1 MLFHLYKL
9 GRSAESAIPMIMF
22 FCEENEPRKMAKKA
36 IDEEGLPRKLL
47 GFRTGHLA
55 RIPDAGKSI
64 QSAAERERLQQANEP
79 GLVSEVYLDHYILS
93 RPSGCPY
100 SPTTAT
106 MFCGKLQPMLSST
119 EENKP
124 TSLSLT

>member
-1 MLFHLYKL
+1 
-9 GRSAESAIPMIMF
+9 MF

-55 RIPDAGKSI
+55 RIPDVGKSI

-79 GLVSEVYLDHYILS
+79 GLVSEVYLDHYILP